1 VKTFNVPSIYRSPLI
16 TAIKNYRKQQ
26 DKLKKDF
33 SPTLLDLGSLH
44 IHLARHFGFCYGV
57 ENAIE
62 ISFRTVEENPGKR
75 IFLLSEM
82 IHNPQVNAG
91 LIEKGVQFLQDT
103 LGNQLIPFESIS
115 KEDIV
120 IIPAFGTTLQMEAK
134 LNAMGI
140 QTEKYN
146 TTCPFVEKV
155 WNRSEQIAAKGYTII
170 IHGKPKHEETRATFS
185 HAASNAPSVIVND
198 MKDSI
203 ELAKYITG
211 QKPPDQFYNEFKG
224 LYSEGF
230 DASKDLHRI
239 GVVNQTTQL
248 ASDTQAIADYLK
260 KTMLEHF
267 RLTNNTIGERFAD
280 TRDTLCYATND
291 NQTAVTG
298 MLETEADLAVVIG
311 GYNSSNTTHL
321 VELCE
326 EKLPTY
332 FINSD
337 EKLLSPKEILHFNFH
352 TKQELLTSGYLPDR
366 QPLRILITSG
376 ASCPDALVESV
387 IRKLASFYKEEDKID
402 ALIQHF
408 NN

>member
-1 VKTFNVPSIYRSPLI
+1 
-16 TAIKNYRKQQ
+16 
-26 DKLKKDF
+26 
-33 SPTLLDLGSLH
+33 
-44 IHLARHFGFCYGV
+44 
-57 ENAIE
+57 
-62 ISFRTVEENPGKR
+62 
-75 IFLLSEM
+75 
-82 IHNPQVNAG
+82 
-91 LIEKGVQFLQDT
+91 
-103 LGNQLIPFESIS
+103 
-115 KEDIV
+115 
-120 IIPAFGTTLQMEAK
+120 
-134 LNAMGI
+134 
-140 QTEKYN
+140 
-146 TTCPFVEKV
+146 
-155 WNRSEQIAAKGYTII
+155 
-170 IHGKPKHEETRATFS
+170 
-185 HAASNAPSVIVND
+185 
-198 MKDSI
+198 
-203 ELAKYITG
+203 
-211 QKPPDQFYNEFKG
+211 
-224 LYSEGF
+224 
-230 DASKDLHRI
+230 
-239 GVVNQTTQL
+239 
-248 ASDTQAIADYLK
+248 
-260 KTMLEHF
+260 MLEHF

-337 EKLLSPKEILHFNFH
+337 EKLLSPREILHFNFH
-352 TKQELLTSGYLPDR
+352 TKQELLTSSYLPDR